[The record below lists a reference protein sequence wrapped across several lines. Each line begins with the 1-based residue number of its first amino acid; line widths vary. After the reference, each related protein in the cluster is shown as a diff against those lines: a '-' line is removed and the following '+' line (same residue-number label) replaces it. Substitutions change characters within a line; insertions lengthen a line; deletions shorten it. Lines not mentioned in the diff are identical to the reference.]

1 MSSFMS
7 GLCEVYEVV
16 GLFFFLW
23 FSMLVWLREKLV
35 SCSRV
40 YYIQV
45 GTCGDFRVMV
55 RRVCVCVCVCGW
67 CKASKCVWI
76 YL

>member
-1 MSSFMS
+1 
-7 GLCEVYEVV
+7 
-16 GLFFFLW
+16 
-23 FSMLVWLREKLV
+23 MLVWLREKLV

-55 RRVCVCVCVCGW
+55 RRVCVCVCVDGVRLLSACGFIFD
-67 CKASKCVWI
+67 CV
-76 YL
+76 